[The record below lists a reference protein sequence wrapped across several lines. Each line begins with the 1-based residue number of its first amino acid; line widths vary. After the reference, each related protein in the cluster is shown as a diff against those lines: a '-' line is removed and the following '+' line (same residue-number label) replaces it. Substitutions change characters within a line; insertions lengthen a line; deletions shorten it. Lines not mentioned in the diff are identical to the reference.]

1 MHPRPN
7 DDEAPLWPGTRPGAA
22 GGSPTSGDQ
31 RSGSVDCSSPWE
43 AGTFLRRRF
52 RPAVVAL
59 DIGLTR
65 LHDLRH
71 TFASLAS
78 REASSAQVAKWMGHA
93 SDVITREVYTHLFDK
108 DSVACA
114 ARLAAGGR
122 PTASRSVASVTPIA
136 RRG

>member
-31 RSGSVDCSSPWE
+31 RSGSVDWSSPWE

-59 DIGLTR
+59 DIGPTR

-78 REASSAQVAKWMGHA
+78 REASSAQVAKWMGHT
-93 SDVITREVYTHLFDK
+93 SDVITREVYTHLFDA
-108 DSVACA
+108 DSASHA
-114 ARLAAGGR
+114 DRLAAGGR
-122 PTASRSVASVTPIA
+122 PGLGRVGGGVATLDRA
-136 RRG
+136 L